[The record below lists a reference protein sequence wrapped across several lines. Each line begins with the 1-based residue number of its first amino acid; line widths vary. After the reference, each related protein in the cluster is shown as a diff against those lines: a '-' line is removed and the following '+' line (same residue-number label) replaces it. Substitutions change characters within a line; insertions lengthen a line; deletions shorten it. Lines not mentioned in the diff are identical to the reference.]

1 VSYVNSVLQ
10 PGEQIKAIGKL
21 HWIIFTRAILL
32 AVLAFVIFSFSGRL
46 NAQAGRLVDYLGWV
60 VLVIAALSFLH
71 SWFKRWI
78 TELSV
83 TNHRVIYKRGF
94 LQRHTVEMNMDKV
107 ETVDVDQSI
116 LGRIL
121 GYGTIRVRGTGQSI
135 ENFSQVASPI
145 TLRSAI
151 TAR

>member
-1 VSYVNSVLQ
+1 VSYVKSVLQ

-32 AVLAFVIFSFSGRL
+32 IVLAFVICSISGRL
-46 NAQAGRLVDYLGWV
+46 NEKAGKLVEYLGWIA
-60 VLVIAALSFLH
+60 LLFAALAFLTA
-71 SWFKRWI
+71 WFRRWI
-78 TELSV
+78 TELAV

-116 LGRIL
+116 LGRL
-121 GYGTIRVRGTGQSI
+121 LDYGTIRVRGTGQSL
-135 ENFSQVASPI
+135 ESFSRVAHPVA
-145 TLRSAI
+145 LRSAI